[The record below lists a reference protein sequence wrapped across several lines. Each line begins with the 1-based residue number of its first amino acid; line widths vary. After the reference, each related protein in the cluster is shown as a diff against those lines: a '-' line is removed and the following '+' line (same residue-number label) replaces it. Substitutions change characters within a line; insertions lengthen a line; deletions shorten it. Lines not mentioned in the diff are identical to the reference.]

1 MDKTKQK
8 VLFNRV
14 FSGILALAMVFGMA
28 PFMAQADVPA
38 EEKQEEAIVEVLPAP
53 EEEPGLDAE
62 EPLAEVPALE
72 PADVSDDGSRN
83 KSDDKSDDNPDDKP
97 DVKPD
102 DKPDVKPDDK
112 PKPAPAGA
120 DEGIENTFTL
130 DYLRGSHGTFTDYPS
145 VKDDE
150 STKTAADGKTHF
162 TGIDPSTQVKGNLDY
177 NGEKDGKGLP
187 LGESGWRLAGWVAD
201 VDVTLS
207 DGSTIEAGEPIT
219 QDDAAMIVVDKD
231 IALTAQWE
239 DATFTVTYV
248 DGKDGK
254 SFADEVYPD
263 LSAGDAVPMPENVFP
278 ELEGFRFK
286 GWTAAID
293 LVDADG
299 FEYPAGTVMQPGEIG
314 QLLLSDDI
322 VFTGAWDTFHTLTYT
337 DGLGGAAFKDS
348 VDNEV
353 CEGYTINRFEDDF
366 KKAPKVFVGWVA
378 DVDLSDWE
386 GSKTV
391 AAGTVIS
398 NDELEELILPDSD
411 VTLTA
416 QWKDYTPV
424 TVSLSDLHIKKVV
437 TGSGAPSDSTFTFRL
452 TALYSN
458 VGITAANMP
467 MPEGSS
473 KGKQDSAPI
482 GDGGEYAFGS
492 ITFTAPGTYAYA
504 INELLPQTPGFQ
516 SDRSIVKIVF
526 VVEGDGTSLTCTRTV
541 TRGDKPIEPNS
552 TIEFVN
558 NYRWPAMAL
567 LGGQG
572 GLGGR
577 GFAVPATGDAT
588 LIALPAAMVALASGC
603 LSVGLFV
610 RRRGKDD
617 KQ

>member
-14 FSGILALAMVFGMA
+14 FSSILALAMVFGTV
-28 PFMAQADVPA
+28 PFLALADVPE

-53 EEEPGLDAE
+53 EEEPELDAE
-62 EPLAEVPALE
+62 DPLAEVPALE
-72 PADVSDDGSRN
+72 PADV
-83 KSDDKSDDNPDDKP
+83 PDDESGDTP

-102 DKPDVKPDDK
+102 DKPEPMPEPASD
-112 PKPAPAGA
+112 PAPAGTG
-120 DEGIENTFTL
+120 EGTENAFTL
-130 DYLRGSHGTFTDYPS
+130 DYLRGSHGAFTDYPS

-162 TGIDPSTQVKGNLDY
+162 TGVDPSTQVKGNLDY
-177 NGEKDGKGLP
+177 NGEKDGDGLP

-219 QDDAAMIVVDKD
+219 QDDAAKIVVDKD

-239 DATFTVTYV
+239 AVTFTVTYV

-254 SFADEVYPD
+254 SFEDEVYPD
-263 LSAGDAVPMPENVFP
+263 LSAGDAIPASQNMFP
-278 ELEGFRFK
+278 ELEGFRFR

-299 FEYPAGTVMQPGEIG
+299 FEYPAGTVMQPGEIEG
-314 QLLLSDDI
+314 MVLSSDI
-322 VFTGAWDTFHTLTYT
+322 VFTGAWNSFHTLTYT
-337 DGLGGAAFKDS
+337 DGLDGAAFEDS
-348 VDNEV
+348 VDKEN
-353 CEGYTINRFEDDF
+353 CEGYTINKYEGNLA
-366 KKAPKVFVGWVA
+366 KAPKVFVGWVA
-378 DVDLSDWE
+378 DVDLSSWD

-391 AAGTVIS
+391 AAGTVIA
-398 NDELEELILPDSD
+398 NDELEELVSPDSD

-416 QWKDYTPV
+416 QWKEYTPV
-424 TVSLSDLHIKKVV
+424 TVSLSDLHVKKVV
-437 TGSGAPSDSTFTFRL
+437 TGEGAPSDSTFTFRL
-452 TALYSN
+452 PALYSN
-458 VGITAANMP
+458 VGIAAANMP

-473 KGKQDSAPI
+473 RGKQDSAPI

-492 ITFTAPGTYAYA
+492 ITFTRPGTYAYA

-526 VVEGDGTSLTCTRTV
+526 VVEGDGTSLTCTRTG

-558 NYRWPAMAL
+558 FYRWPAMAL
-567 LGGQG
+567 LNGGM
-572 GLGGR
+572 GGR

-588 LIALPAAMVALASGC
+588 LIAVPAAMVALASGC
-603 LSVGLFV
+603 LSVGLLV
-610 RRRGKDD
+610 RRRSKNDE
-617 KQ
+617 